1 MHEILHDNRNSL
13 ECWEFLS
20 LWEEF
25 LLSHP
30 LGVCMYAA
38 LMQPF

>member
-1 MHEILHDNRNSL
+1 MHEIMHDNRNSL

-20 LWEEF
+20 LWEE

-38 LMQPF
+38 LTQPF